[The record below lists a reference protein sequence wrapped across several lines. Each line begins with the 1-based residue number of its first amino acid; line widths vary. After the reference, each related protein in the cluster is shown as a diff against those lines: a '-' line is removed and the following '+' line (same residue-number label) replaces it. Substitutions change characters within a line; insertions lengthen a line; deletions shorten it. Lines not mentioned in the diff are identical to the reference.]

1 MLENIVAQ
9 FLEKPEVYSIYTFGN
24 GHIHDTYRV
33 ENKDPE
39 SSDYLLQKINQTVF
53 LSPEK
58 LMENI
63 FVTTNFLQASP
74 EDTRQLK
81 VITTHEGASFFKD
94 ESGEYWRMYP
104 FFKDLIAYD
113 FPDEDSVIAEKQI
126 ESAGHAFGKFVGDLR
141 ELPIEKIHPVLP
153 DFHRV
158 TWRLEQLQ
166 AAIQEDPLDRVA
178 TVEREISV
186 MKKLIPKMTLLDA
199 WMDMEMIPVRI
210 THNDTKF
217 NNVLFDQDHT
227 AQVVIDLDTI
237 MPGCIHFDYGDG
249 LRTAAVT
256 AAEDDVQGATVD
268 WDRYEAFHKGYLAA
282 TEEWLTPFEIET
294 LPLAAS
300 TLAYI
305 MSVRFLTDYINGD
318 VYYKISDPMQNL
330 RRAETQLKLA
340 QLFMLKPE
348 KEEDDPQNDNS
359 NTLDSSESFNLL

>member
-9 FLEKPEVYSIYTFGN
+9 FLENSQKYVIHPFGN
-24 GHIHDTYRV
+24 GHIHDTYQV
-33 ENKDPE
+33 ENIEALAPDF
-39 SSDYLLQKINQTVF
+39 LLQKINQVVF
-53 LSPEK
+53 PAPEK

-63 FVTTNFLQASP
+63 SLTTNFLESVDREAL
-74 EDTRQLK
+74 RLR
-81 VITTHEGASFFKD
+81 VIATHEGAAFFKD
-94 ESGEYWRMYP
+94 EAGDYWRMYP
-104 FFKDLIAYD
+104 FFKSLIAHD
-113 FPDEDSVIAEKQI
+113 LPNPDPTIALQQI
-126 ESAGHAFGKFVGDLR
+126 ESAAHAFGEFVGDLQ
-141 ELPIEKIHPVLP
+141 ELPVEKIHPILP

-166 AAIQEDPLDRVA
+166 AAIQDNPLDRVA

-186 MKKLIPKMTLLDA
+186 VKKLIPKMTLLDA
-199 WMDMEMIPVRI
+199 WMDLEMIPIRI

-217 NNVLFDQDHT
+217 NNVLFDENHE

-268 WDRYEAFHKGYLAA
+268 WERYEAFHKGYLAA
-282 TEEWLTPFEIET
+282 TEEWLTPFELET

-330 RRAETQLKLA
+330 RRAQTQLKLA

-348 KEEDDPQNDNS
+348 KEADDPQNDNS

>member
-9 FLEKPEVYSIYTFGN
+9 FLEKPEAYSIHAFGN

-33 ENKDPE
+33 ENKEINAADF
-39 SSDYLLQKINQTVF
+39 LLQKINQTVF
-53 LSPEK
+53 SNPKK

-63 FVTTNFLQASP
+63 AVTTNFLQENV
-74 EDTRQLK
+74 EDKHQLK
-81 VITTHEGASFFKD
+81 VISTREGTTFFID
-94 ESGEYWRMYP
+94 EDGEYWRMFP
-104 FFKDLIAYD
+104 FFKNLIAYD
-113 FPDEDSVIAEKQI
+113 CPDQDLNIALEQI

-141 ELPIEKIHPVLP
+141 ELSVEKVQAILP

-178 TVEREISV
+178 TVAREISV
-186 MKKLIPKMTLLDA
+186 VKKLIPKMTLLDA
-199 WMDMEMIPVRI
+199 WMDMEMIPIRI

-217 NNVLFDQDHT
+217 NNVLFDQNHK

-256 AAEDDVQGATVD
+256 AAEDDVQGVTVD
-268 WDRYEAFHKGYLAA
+268 WDRYEAFHKGYLSS
-282 TEEWLTPFEIET
+282 TEAWLTPFEIET
-294 LPLAAS
+294 LPLAAP

-330 RRAETQLKLA
+330 RRAQAQLKLA
-340 QLFMLKPE
+340 QLFLLKPDP
-348 KEEDDPQNDNS
+348 EEEGN
-359 NTLDSSESFNLL
+359 